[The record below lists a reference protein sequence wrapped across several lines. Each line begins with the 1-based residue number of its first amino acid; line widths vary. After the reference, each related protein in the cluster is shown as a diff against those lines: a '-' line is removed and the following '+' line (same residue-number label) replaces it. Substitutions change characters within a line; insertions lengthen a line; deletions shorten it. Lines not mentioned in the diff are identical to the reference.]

1 MELKQALKQEQKL
14 ILTHEMRQSLA
25 ILRMTL
31 HEVETYLED
40 AVVDNPL
47 LELDYSAKN
56 NTGETEDENYQVN
69 VEIRNYSASDGKNEE
84 RGRNRDYLENTGTTT
99 EEDFS
104 EVLCEQLLSR
114 EGLDDFLYRYCIY
127 LIYCLD
133 EKGYLRFTLQELAV
147 EQKTSLKRM
156 EEALTVVQDLE
167 PTGVGA
173 RNLEECL
180 VLQLHKKNKLDMDMK
195 NLLHEGLDLLAKRDY
210 KKIEEL
216 LHCKRSRVM
225 ELVEAVCKLN
235 PIPSQGYKTTNTIQY
250 QVPEAEI
257 KVVNAEITVELNE
270 HFLPQLIFNKD
281 IETLLHKSQNKY
293 NLAYYN
299 DRYTNA
305 KQLMYCLENRART
318 IDRILQLLVKTQ
330 KDFFLKKGPL
340 VPMTM
345 SKLAADLEVSIS
357 TVSRAV
363 QAKTIVCDRKIIQ
376 LRNMFSVPIIQ
387 GVGSVSRNAIKDKI
401 KGLIAMENK
410 EHPLADEQ
418 IEKML
423 AQDNIKVSRRVIAKY
438 REELGIRSSS
448 KRKR

>member
-14 ILTHEMRQSLA
+14 ILTHQMRQSLA
-25 ILRMTL
+25 ILRMNL
-31 HEVETYLED
+31 HEVEKYLEE

-56 NTGETEDENYQVN
+56 NAGETSDDNYQVN
-69 VEIRNYSASDGKNEE
+69 VEIRNNSSFDYKTGE
-84 RGRNRDYLENTGTTT
+84 RTNNSDYLENIGKTT

-104 EVLCEQLLSR
+104 EVLCEQLLRR
-114 EGLDDFLYRYCIY
+114 EGLDDFLRRLCIY

-133 EKGYLRFTLQELAV
+133 DKGYLRFTLQELAA
-147 EQKTSLKRM
+147 EQKTSLQRM
-156 EEALTVVQDLE
+156 EEALNVVQDLE

-180 VLQLHKKNKLDMDMK
+180 VLQLRKKNQLDIDMK
-195 NLLHEGLDLLAKRDY
+195 NLLHEGLDLLAKKDY

-216 LHCKRSRVM
+216 LHCKRYRVM
-225 ELVEAVCKLN
+225 ELIDTVCKLN
-235 PIPSQGYKTTNTIQY
+235 PIPSQGYKTTNNIKY
-250 QVPEAEI
+250 QIPEAEI
-257 KVVNAEITVELNE
+257 KVANAGITVELNE

-281 IETLLHKSQNKY
+281 IEALLNKSKSKG
-293 NLAYYN
+293 NLAYYKE
-299 DRYTNA
+299 RYTNA
-305 KQLMYCLENRART
+305 RQLMDCLENRART

-345 SKLAADLEVSIS
+345 SKMAADLEVSVS
-357 TVSRAV
+357 TVSRAI
-363 QAKTIVCDRKIIQ
+363 QAKTIVCDRKIIP

-387 GVGSVSRNAIKDKI
+387 GVGYVSRNTIKEKI
-401 KGLIAMENK
+401 KSLIALENK
-410 EHPLADEQ
+410 KYPLADEQ

-423 AQDNIKVSRRVIAKY
+423 AQVNIKVSRRAIAKY
-438 REELGIRSSS
+438 REELGILSSS